1 LVPLLEEGRRL
12 NQAGLCCGDISDGL
26 LREMDKFVAFS
37 GCGCVIR
44 AAEVPV
50 ADGATLEEALSSGE
64 EAELVCVGPEDL
76 IRGAGLLPFGFL
88 TDDES
93 VQVLGA
99 GGKPMMLEQTGYD
112 HFA

>member
-1 LVPLLEEGRRL
+1 
-12 NQAGLCCGDISDGL
+12 
-26 LREMDKFVAFS
+26 
-37 GCGCVIR
+37 VIR

>member
-1 LVPLLEEGRRL
+1 
-12 NQAGLCCGDISDGL
+12 
-26 LREMDKFVAFS
+26 
-37 GCGCVIR
+37 

-50 ADGATLEEALSSGE
+50 AAGATLEDALTGGE
-64 EAELVCVGPEDL
+64 ESELVCVGSEDV

-93 VQVLGA
+93 IQVLGA
-99 GGKPMMLEQTGYD
+99 GGKPMQLAQTGYD